1 MNMHIELTN
10 NKLLYS
16 WICSRLISKN
26 IVQMAVGAISMKS
39 VIKIAFLYAS
49 QNDIGKTK
57 LKYIKIKLIL
67 ATIVVSINSNRLTP
81 FFIPIVKQPTITL
94 IKRIIIATIYSCIH
108 NLFSRYW

>member
-39 VIKIAFLYAS
+39 VIKIAFYMLAKMIS
-49 QNDIGKTK
+49 VKPSLNI
-57 LKYIKIKLIL
+57 LK
-67 ATIVVSINSNRLTP
+67 
-81 FFIPIVKQPTITL
+81 
-94 IKRIIIATIYSCIH
+94 
-108 NLFSRYW
+108 